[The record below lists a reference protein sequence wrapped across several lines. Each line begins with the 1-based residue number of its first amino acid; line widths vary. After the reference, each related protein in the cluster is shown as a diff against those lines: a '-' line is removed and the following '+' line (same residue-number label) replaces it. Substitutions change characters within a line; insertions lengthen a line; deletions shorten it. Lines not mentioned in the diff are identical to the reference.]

1 MPELNAETLEKIL
14 RFMQDY
20 TEKTGTDTN
29 LYTNLKTGT
38 LQINTV
44 DRTSFIS
51 VNYYLTIEEASA
63 IEYPEFEHNLNFIA
77 QQEAYRRKDVY
88 AKNVFQD
95 KEQ

>member
-1 MPELNAETLEKIL
+1 MPELNSETLEKIL
-14 RFMQDY
+14 KFMQDY

-51 VNYYLTIEEASA
+51 INYYLAIEEASA

-88 AKNVFQD
+88 TKNVFQD